1 MKPTFQK
8 SSIWTD
14 ESGIEIPVNR
24 ISKAENLRERLSEKV
39 LKAAMKVNE
48 QLYNLKAI
56 ISNANDAVMREIA
69 KENRHLE
76 KATRWGKGNHTWYN
90 FDRSVKIEVNINEM
104 IRFDE
109 AKISA
114 ARELFD
120 NFIDR
125 NVTGT
130 DDIVRQLINS
140 AFSNT
145 KGGLDS
151 KKVLSLLKY
160 RTRIKDKSFHAA
172 LDLIEQSI
180 SRPDSKKYYRVWVKN
195 EEGQYENVDLNFSS
209 ISS

>member
-1 MKPTFQK
+1 MANFQN
-8 SSIWTD
+8 SNVWID

-24 ISKAENLRERLSEKV
+24 ISKTENLREKQSKKIFESALKLNKQLNDFGAMIQSATQTV
-39 LKAAMKVNE
+39 LTAQANENKYMGKALRN
-48 QLYNLKAI
+48 
-56 ISNANDAVMREIA
+56 
-69 KENRHLE
+69 H
-76 KATRWGKGNHTWYN
+76 KGNFTWYN

-120 NFIDR
+120 DFIDR

-151 KKVLSLLKY
+151 KRVLSLLKY
-160 RTRIKDKSFHAA
+160 RTRIKDKAFHAA
-172 LDLIEQSI
+172 LDLIEESI
-180 SRPDSKKYYRVWVKN
+180 SRPDSRKYYRVWQKN
-195 EEGQYENVDLNFSS
+195 DQGHYENIDLNFSS
-209 ISS
+209 VSN